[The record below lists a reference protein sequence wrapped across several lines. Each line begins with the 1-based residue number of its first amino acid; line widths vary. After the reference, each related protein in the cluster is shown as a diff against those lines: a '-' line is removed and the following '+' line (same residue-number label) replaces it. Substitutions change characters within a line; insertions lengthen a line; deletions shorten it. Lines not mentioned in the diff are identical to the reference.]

1 MANGN
6 DLGGGDLAVSP
17 DLAPGSVE
25 NQLAFGQQGQA
36 PAAAAPTRPRIDMAL
51 GDSIAV
57 QQYKHGIGGLGTPKQ
72 YNARN
77 PDPIDW
83 NSNKYTGEV
92 GAPPTRILARIRDM
106 LTKDPDA
113 VRGKN
118 IELMIGSNQ
127 PDTPGEFDAIPQVL
141 AALKGAGVGH
151 VMVPALG
158 PGVQGSG
165 ALNVQLGDMVHNA
178 NDPGANTF
186 SFFTPNIKWMK
197 DGVHPANAPD
207 MMNEATK
214 ALVQAAPSSPDT
226 TGGIEEIPAA
236 NRPYMQPPFG
246 TEGTNQLA
254 PVPRYDLQY
263 PTIGV
268 PPGGYQRTAGM
279 PGPPGSD
286 PDAGKMVHWQ
296 GMDIPMA
303 DAKRMIRMT
312 EPGPQGYNAAF
323 GSKTGL
329 PSGYQLDQNNFP
341 IWSGNPVGSMYGG
354 AFEGKL
360 SHAAGMYQF
369 ERDTWASAVGA
380 LKQQGININD
390 FSPGSQETVASHLL
404 EQSGFGPWAPWNS
417 NLRAMLAQYK
427 QTGQVPSGIDP
438 GGATAA
444 GVTGPYMSGDPVP
457 GTGYA
462 VGGAASVVPYMPP
475 TENLLVPGGRIVSS
489 TTPMGTSGGTTNGS
503 GGQQPFKPNL
513 PPVDLSDQ
521 TGNLFDDPRYRQ
533 MMMLQ
538 ILGAQMRGV
547 KFQPID
553 YDPRLANQPMPY
565 RAPYNTGL
573 GLSVGPT
580 SEVIPRINF
589 GDVIPPFKQP

>member
-6 DLGGGDLAVSP
+6 DLGGGDLAVGP

-36 PAAAAPTRPRIDMAL
+36 PAAATPTRPRIDMAL

-106 LTKDPDA
+106 LAKDPDA
-113 VRGKN
+113 IRGKN

-127 PDTPGEFDAIPQVL
+127 PDAPGEFDAIPQVL
-141 AALKGAGVGH
+141 DALKGAGVGH

-178 NDPGANTF
+178 GDNF

-214 ALVQAAPSSPDT
+214 ALVQAAPAATSAGEAPT
-226 TGGIEEIPAA
+226 ATPAA
-236 NRPYMQPPFG
+236 TG
-246 TEGTNQLA
+246 SDNQFA
-254 PVPRYDLQY
+254 PVPQYNLQY

-268 PPGGYQRTAGM
+268 PPGGYQRTPGVG

-286 PDAGKMVHWQ
+286 PDAGKFVDWQ
-296 GMDIPMA
+296 GMHIPMA

-312 EPGPQGYNAAF
+312 EPGSQGYNAAF
-323 GSKTGL
+323 GSRTGL
-329 PSGYQLDQNNFP
+329 PSGYQTDANGFP
-341 IWSGNPVGSMYGG
+341 VWSGNPVGSMYGG

-360 SHAAGMYQF
+360 SHAAGAYQF
-369 ERDTWASAVGA
+369 EPDTWASAVGA
-380 LKQQGININD
+380 LKEQGINVND

-427 QTGQVPSGIDP
+427 QTGQVPQGVDP
-438 GGATAA
+438 VTGATAA
-444 GVTGPYMSGDPVP
+444 GMTGPYMSGDVVP

-462 VGGAASVVPYMPP
+462 VGGELAYLPQPAP
-475 TENLLVPGGRIVSS
+475 NQLAPGGS
-489 TTPMGTSGGTTNGS
+489 TTGGSTTGATIASATTNGAT
-503 GGQQPFKPNL
+503 PFKPNL
-513 PPVDLSDQ
+513 PPIDLSDQ
-521 TGNLFDDPRYRQ
+521 TGSLLDDPKYRQ
-533 MMMLQ
+533 AMMLQ
-538 ILGAQMRGV
+538 IIGAQMRGIQFHPV
-547 KFQPID
+547 D
-553 YDPRLANQPMPY
+553 YDPRVANKESPY
-565 RAPYNTGL
+565 RAPYNVGL
-573 GLSVGPT
+573 GTSVTPT
-580 SEVIPRINF
+580 SEVEARYGFNLSPMSPSTTLRRSE
-589 GDVIPPFKQP
+589 